1 MIDRDSLET
10 RLYFTMASG
19 SQGIVVCFRR
29 DDKEY
34 DLDATMITAD
44 TLQRVFRVSYDS
56 VSL

>member
-1 MIDRDSLET
+1 M

-19 SQGIVVCFRR
+19 SQGIVCFRR